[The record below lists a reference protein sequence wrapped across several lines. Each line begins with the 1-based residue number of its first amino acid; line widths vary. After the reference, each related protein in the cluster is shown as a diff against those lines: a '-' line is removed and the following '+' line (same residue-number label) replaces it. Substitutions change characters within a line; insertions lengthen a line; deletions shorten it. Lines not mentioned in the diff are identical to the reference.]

1 MSTEGGTRAVVA
13 ALVANIF
20 IACTKF
26 IAWALTGAS
35 SMLAEAIHSVADSGN
50 QVLLLV
56 GGKRAT
62 RAATPEHPFGYGRER
77 YVFGFIVAVVL
88 FSVGGLFALYEAYH
102 KYEEVHAGEPNELLE
117 GRWWWVPL
125 VVLGAAI
132 IAESFSFRTA
142 IVESNKVR
150 GKQSWKRFI
159 RSAKAPELPVI
170 LLEDFA
176 ALLGLVFALFG
187 VGMTLITQNGYFD
200 VIGTALI
207 GLLLVLVAITL
218 AIETKSL
225 LLGEAAGLE
234 AIERIEQACS
244 GTAGV
249 ERIIHMKTLHLG
261 PEEVLV
267 AAKIAVG
274 TTASAGD
281 VADIINRAEDAI
293 RHAEPMVTE
302 LYLEPDIYD
311 EHHVPAARPSARP
324 PPATDP
330 RRSFERSVRSSRCTP
345 VTSEVQREERAY
357 SAGDLWLDRSECLCR
372 LWSGD
377 VRVWGWLGARLPALV
392 WRRTRVGLVGCAF
405 AGSGLET
412 YARHTAGEERTQ
424 RSKPTVLA

>member
-13 ALVANIF
+13 ALTANIF
-20 IACTKF
+20 IAVTKF
-26 IAWALTGAS
+26 GAWVLTGAS

-62 RAATPEHPFGYGRER
+62 REATPEHPFGYGRER

-102 KYEEVHAGEPNELLE
+102 KYEEVHAGEPNGLLE

-125 VVLGAAI
+125 VVLTAAI

-150 GKQSWKRFI
+150 GKQSWGRFI
-159 RSAKAPELPVI
+159 RRAKAPELPVI

-200 VIGTALI
+200 VIGTAAI
-207 GLLLVLVAITL
+207 GVLLVLVAITL

-225 LLGEAAGLE
+225 LLGEAAGLDCI
-234 AIERIEQACS
+234 ARIETALT
-244 GTAGV
+244 GTSGV

-261 PEEVLV
+261 PEEILV
-267 AAKIAVG
+267 AAKIGVSAS
-274 TTASAGD
+274 ASAGD
-281 VADIINRAEDAI
+281 VAETIDRAEVAI
-293 RHAEPMVTE
+293 REAEPMVTA
-302 LYLEPDIYD
+302 LYLEPDIYRAD
-311 EHHVPAARPSARP
+311 YAPAARPDRP
-324 PPATDP
+324 
-330 RRSFERSVRSSRCTP
+330 
-345 VTSEVQREERAY
+345 
-357 SAGDLWLDRSECLCR
+357 
-372 LWSGD
+372 
-377 VRVWGWLGARLPALV
+377 GAP
-392 WRRTRVGLVGCAF
+392 
-405 AGSGLET
+405 S
-412 YARHTAGEERTQ
+412 H
-424 RSKPTVLA
+424 